1 MWKDLSFNY
10 YQILTGFSH
19 TPAVNSFPYPQWL
32 QRKKEV
38 SFWLPLVLQ
47 WNGNTDHFRLT
58 SVEYKGASVLT
69 WVMFS
74 WEPHL
79 VALLCLP
86 LWPLM
91 HSSQKTPEPCGQDIW
106 VSRSPSSLRCFLNAW
121 LSWPSVS
128 TQKQVISLGS
138 LLASLHPGYI
148 PSLDRK
154 TVNISSGIC
163 FQKAGKCYWRGTL
176 LNLLQFRLEKL
187 PVYVSPSPSAA
198 ISTPPP
204 PIPTSSHL
212 ESQRSKEIPARKGAG
227 ATYLE

>member
-154 TVNISSGIC
+154 TVTIYLFWNLFPKSWQMLLEGHTSELTTIQIGEITSVCVTFPYG
-163 FQKAGKCYWRGTL
+163 CY
-176 LNLLQFRLEKL
+176 FHS
-187 PVYVSPSPSAA
+187 SPSHTNFF
-198 ISTPPP
+198 TPG
-204 PIPTSSHL
+204 IT
-212 ESQRSKEIPARKGAG
+212 EI
-227 ATYLE
+227 